1 MKCGRR
7 ASRASISLPHAAA
20 ALTSISV
27 SAGPAPVALGAAG
40 AAPPSGPPLL
50 PLLLPPAPAAEGL
63 EGALSGGGGGGGSA
77 VDDMFRL
84 RHPPRPR
91 AGAAPREAAW
101 ACAALASGPPEER
114 DPPGSSHAQG
124 LRHRPE
130 PAQPRRSP
138 SPPLPVSMVPKARWV
153 STNEHCRFKSCTD
166 DYPRRQAPGS
176 SLMHSPITS
185 CLQKVCCSPAT
196 QPWAFFLHS

>member
-1 MKCGRR
+1 MKCANSSVCFNKYSNLFARSVCIFSSYVG
-7 ASRASISLPHAAA
+7 SGSWISFCFPGDPSSN
-20 ALTSISV
+20 TSSISV

-138 SPPLPVSMVPKARWV
+138 SPPLPRDSAPLAFT
-153 STNEHCRFKSCTD
+153 S
-166 DYPRRQAPGS
+166 RRESRRRGWAGPAGS
-176 SLMHSPITS
+176 RRSGR
-185 CLQKVCCSPAT
+185 AG
-196 QPWAFFLHS
+196 

>member
-1 MKCGRR
+1 MFRKSDPRSGQASYTEGENVKVKCGRR

-138 SPPLPVSMVPKARWV
+138 SPPLPRDSAPLAFT
-153 STNEHCRFKSCTD
+153 S
-166 DYPRRQAPGS
+166 RRESRRRGWAGPAGS
-176 SLMHSPITS
+176 RRSGR
-185 CLQKVCCSPAT
+185 AG
-196 QPWAFFLHS
+196 

>member
-1 MKCGRR
+1 MCFVRATRDLARR
-7 ASRASISLPHAAA
+7 ATRRGKRKGEERETRQRSIHLPPRAPA

-27 SAGPAPVALGAAG
+27 SAGPEPAALGAA
-40 AAPPSGPPLL
+40 APSGPPLL
-50 PLLLPPAPAAEGL
+50 PRLLPPAPAAEGL

-77 VDDMFRL
+77 ADDMFRL

-101 ACAALASGPPEER
+101 ACAALASEPPGER

-138 SPPLPVSMVPKARWV
+138 RRPLPRDSALLAF
-153 STNEHCRFKSCTD
+153 T
-166 DYPRRQAPGS
+166 PRRESRRRGWEGPAGS
-176 SLMHSPITS
+176 RRSGRAG
-185 CLQKVCCSPAT
+185 CL
-196 QPWAFFLHS
+196 